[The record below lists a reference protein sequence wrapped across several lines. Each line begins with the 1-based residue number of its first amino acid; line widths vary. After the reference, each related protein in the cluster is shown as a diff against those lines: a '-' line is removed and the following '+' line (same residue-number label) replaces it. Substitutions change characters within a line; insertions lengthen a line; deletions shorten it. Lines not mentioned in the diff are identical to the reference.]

1 MEAIPLCGL
10 ICSCCY
16 HWDNVGTCKLP
27 LGGLHSSFNRRG
39 SVPKSNPLTIEHICL
54 LCSLS
59 FFFFW
64 KGSSSIL
71 LRLKNDWRLNR
82 FCSLLSWVP
91 GVFSRDASRTAAGRH
106 VKTLRLASLN
116 VKAKGAILLIF
127 LSVDSAAMHDDTA
140 LVTRSEVFLDP
151 HTKELV
157 RGESFKHFTICT

>member
-1 MEAIPLCGL
+1 M
-10 ICSCCY
+10 
-16 HWDNVGTCKLP
+16 
-27 LGGLHSSFNRRG
+27 SSMF
-39 SVPKSNPLTIEHICL
+39 SII
-54 LCSLS
+54 
-59 FFFFW
+59 FFFR

-127 LSVDSAAMHDDTA
+127 LCVDSAACNARWYRLSYAIRGFLGSTHQGTCARWIFQA
-140 LVTRSEVFLDP
+140 LYHLHLTMYKRARTDKVVKLIINAKWNYFEEKILKNKDNTLNLWKLLK
-151 HTKELV
+151 HT
-157 RGESFKHFTICT
+157 